1 MSVGLTERTK
11 VLNGILRISD
21 GIGSNLATAERTGG
35 TACPRAGIVCP
46 DPRGGGGGR
55 KGPSLNGP
63 EARDTL
69 RLSTFLDDF
78 LSGRLANGRL
88 RVLVA

>member
-11 VLNGILRISD
+11 VLDGILRISD
-21 GIGSNLATAERTGG
+21 GIGSNPATAERTGD
-35 TACPRAGIVCP
+35 TDCPQAGMVCP

-55 KGPSLNGP
+55 KGPLNGP
-63 EARDTL
+63 EARDAL

-78 LSGRLANGRL
+78 LSGTLDNGRL